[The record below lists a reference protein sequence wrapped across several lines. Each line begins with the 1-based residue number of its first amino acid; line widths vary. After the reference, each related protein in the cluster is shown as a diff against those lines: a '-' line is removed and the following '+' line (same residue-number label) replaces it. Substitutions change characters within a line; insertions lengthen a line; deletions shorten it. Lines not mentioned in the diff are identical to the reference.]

1 MFELYENAKEII
13 SFAIL
18 SEFYLIKHTLIIK
31 LFHIMKNLK
40 NQIWYVLT
48 AFLMTA
54 FIYSCGQNA
63 STDNTQ
69 TEAPATETSTNV
81 ESATPAT
88 DTMQADSSKS
98 EQNPPAVRR

>member
-1 MFELYENAKEII
+1 
-13 SFAIL
+13 
-18 SEFYLIKHTLIIK
+18 
-31 LFHIMKNLK
+31 MKNLK

-69 TEAPATETSTNV
+69 TEAPASETSTNV
-81 ESATPAT
+81 EPATPTT
-88 DTMQADSSKS
+88 DTIKADSSNS
-98 EQNPPAVRR
+98 GQNSPAVRR